1 MQIDNISTHGI
12 ETRGPEPKA
21 PTRANRTAQ
30 DQADFHQ
37 TQSLEHA
44 LNAIPP
50 TRSEEVGRAKTL
62 VSSLRY
68 PPDELIEGISQLL
81 ALHRRKSS
89 P

>member
-1 MQIDNISTHGI
+1 MQIDNISSHGV
-12 ETRGPEPKA
+12 ETRGIESKA
-21 PTRANRTAQ
+21 ATRTNRAAQ
-30 DQADFHQ
+30 DQADFNQ
-37 TQSLEHA
+37 TQGLEHA
-44 LNAIPP
+44 LNAIPAV
-50 TRSEEVGRAKTL
+50 RGEEVARAKTL

>member
-1 MQIDNISTHGI
+1 MQIDNISSHGI

-21 PTRANRTAQ
+21 ATRANRAAQ
-30 DQADFHQ
+30 EQADFNQ
-37 TQSLEHA
+37 TQSLEQA
-44 LNAIPP
+44 LNAIPT
-50 TRSEEVGRAKTL
+50 TRSEEVARAKTL

-68 PPDELIEGISQLL
+68 PPDELIGEISQLL